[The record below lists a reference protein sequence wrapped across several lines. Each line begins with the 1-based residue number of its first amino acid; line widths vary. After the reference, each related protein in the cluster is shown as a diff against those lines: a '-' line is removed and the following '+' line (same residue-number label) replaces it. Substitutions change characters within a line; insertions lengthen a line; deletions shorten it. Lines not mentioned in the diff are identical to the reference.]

1 MGRKKKSLHD
11 YAAEFCDL
19 SVKRHIV
26 EQKEGGER
34 DLVEILYC
42 KSCEIPMS
50 ARRDRILE
58 HLASARHYRNK
69 RLEKHTSARLHATS
83 LLMSP
88 PPVDFSSGISGLD
101 PSVLPQSSSFIFQSS
116 PCPTSNSGSNNI
128 PSALNHHRSMVS
140 FRPSGVNSS
149 TNTVTVRHDPT
160 TSNSPSG
167 SSPLFN
173 GLQVLGHSNSTR
185 PSGQRHII
193 PELSNNVSNAVVG
206 RCANSSL
213 PRGVIGLAVFRAN
226 TDNRALFKSIEEES
240 GCQLLY
246 IIEDCVQ
253 DLERAFSADVLANT
267 RVVRGQDADIVLND
281 QWVSGIIICCPPE
294 ESSEL
299 VLDAL
304 RAGKGV
310 FCEKLLSLDKQIAE
324 SCFDEATRCG
334 KPLVCGLYKRF
345 DPAVQFLYKK
355 LRGKALG
362 RIHRIATVSRSY
374 PPPSLSF
381 IKKTGGIFYDGVI
394 HDLDTACWLLG
405 ENTPDTIFSL
415 GHAFCQEIAALKD
428 ADTIT
433 VSMKFASG
441 AIVTLD
447 VSQHCTRSC
456 DQRLEVHGS
465 EGTLK
470 IDNQN
475 VLGISEQG
483 TSRALCSHL
492 HYDRYTDAYRELLR
506 HFLKTLKGK
515 EHPFIT
521 KESFLWTIQ
530 VAAAAEQSWR
540 NGSAVDL
547 RNEALDGMVIKTE
560 VP

>member
-26 EQKEGGER
+26 EKKEGGEIR

-50 ARRDRILE
+50 VRRDRILE

-69 RLEKHTSARLHATS
+69 RLEKHTSARLHATT

-88 PPVDFSSGISGLD
+88 PVDFAAGMSVLD
-101 PSVLPQSSSFIFQSS
+101 QSVLPQSSSFVFRPN
-116 PCPTSNSGSNNI
+116 PCPTSFSNNI
-128 PSALNHHRSMVS
+128 PFPVSHHQNMIS
-140 FRPSGVNSS
+140 FRTSVSNST
-149 TNTVTVRHDPT
+149 TNTVTIRHDMA
-160 TSNSPSG
+160 TSNFPSG
-167 SSPLFN
+167 SSPPFN
-173 GLQVLGHSNSTR
+173 GLQVLDHSHSSR
-185 PSGQRHII
+185 PGGQRHIV
-193 PELSNNVSNAVVG
+193 PETSNDVVSNVTEG
-206 RCANSSL
+206 RYGDGGLMGGC
-213 PRGVIGLAVFRAN
+213 IGLALFGICSG
-226 TDNRALFKSIEEES
+226 NRALFKSIEEES
-240 GCQLLY
+240 GCCLLY
-246 IIEDCVQ
+246 IVEDCIQ
-253 DLERAFSADVLANT
+253 DLECAFSADILANT
-267 RVVRGQDADIVLND
+267 RVVRGQDVDIVLND
-281 QWVSGIIICCPPE
+281 QRVSGIIICSLAE
-294 ESSEL
+294 EGSEI

-310 FCEKLLSLDKQIAE
+310 FCEKLLSLDKQMAE
-324 SCFDEATRCG
+324 SCFDEAARCG

-355 LRGKALG
+355 VHNKALG
-362 RIHRIATVSRSY
+362 RIQRIVSVSRTY
-374 PPPSLSF
+374 PSPSLSY
-381 IKKTGGIFYDGVI
+381 IKKTGGIFYDGVV
-394 HDLDTACWLLG
+394 HDLDTVCWLLG
-405 ENTPDTIFSL
+405 ENAPDTIFSL
-415 GHAFCQEIAALKD
+415 GHAFCQEIAALQD
-428 ADTIT
+428 ADTVL

-447 VSQHCTRSC
+447 VSQHCTRSS

-470 IDNQN
+470 MDNQN
-475 VLGISEQG
+475 VLGITEQG
-483 TSRALCSHL
+483 TPRPVCSHL
-492 HYDRYTDAYRELLR
+492 HYDRYKDAYRELLK

-515 EHPFIT
+515 EQPFIT
-521 KESFLWTIQ
+521 KENFLWTIQ
-530 VAAAAEQSWR
+530 VAAAVEQSWR

-547 RNEALDGMVIKTE
+547 RNEALDGTVIKTE

>member
-19 SVKRHIV
+19 SVKRHVV

-69 RLEKHTSARLHATS
+69 RLEKHTSARLHATT

-88 PPVDFSSGISGLD
+88 PTNLSAGMSMCDQP
-101 PSVLPQSSSFIFQSS
+101 VLPQSSTFVFRPN
-116 PCPTSNSGSNNI
+116 PCPTSFNNNVSSPVSHNQNMI
-128 PSALNHHRSMVS
+128 S
-140 FRPSGVNSS
+140 FRTSVSNSI
-149 TNTVTVRHDPT
+149 TNTSTIRQDVT

-167 SSPLFN
+167 PAPPFN
-173 GLQVLGHSNSTR
+173 GLHVLSHSHSLR
-185 PSGQRHII
+185 SSGQRHII
-193 PELSNNVSNAVVG
+193 PETSNNIVSNVAMG
-206 RCANSSL
+206 RYGNGSL
-213 PRGVIGLAVFRAN
+213 MGSRIGLALFGICSG
-226 TDNRALFKSIEEES
+226 NRALFKSIQEES
-240 GCQLLY
+240 GCSLLY
-246 IIEDCVQ
+246 IVEDCIQ
-253 DLERAFSADVLANT
+253 DVECAFSADVLANT

-281 QWVSGIIICCPPE
+281 QW
-294 ESSEL
+294 
-299 VLDAL
+299 
-304 RAGKGV
+304 
-310 FCEKLLSLDKQIAE
+310 
-324 SCFDEATRCG
+324 
-334 KPLVCGLYKRF
+334 RF

-355 LRGKALG
+355 VHNKALG
-362 RIHRIATVSRSY
+362 RVQRIVSVSKTF
-374 PPPSLSF
+374 PSPSLSY
-381 IKKTGGIFYDGVI
+381 IKKTGGIFYDGVV
-394 HDLDTACWLLG
+394 HDLDTVCWILG
-405 ENTPDTIFSL
+405 ENAPDTIFSL

-428 ADTIT
+428 ADAVS

-447 VSQHCTRSC
+447 VSQHCTRSS

-470 IDNQN
+470 MDNQN
-475 VLGISEQG
+475 ALGITEQG
-483 TSRALCSHL
+483 TPRPVCSQL
-492 HYDRYTDAYRELLR
+492 HNERYRDAYRELLK

-515 EHPFIT
+515 EQPFIT
-521 KESFLWTIQ
+521 KENFLWTIQ

-547 RNEALDGMVIKTE
+547 RNEPLDGTVIKTE

>member
-69 RLEKHTSARLHATS
+69 RLEKHTSARLHATT

-88 PPVDFSSGISGLD
+88 PVDFTAGMSVLD
-101 PSVLPQSSSFIFQSS
+101 QSVLPQSSSFVFQPN
-116 PCPTSNSGSNNI
+116 PCPTSFSNNVPSPVSPHQNMISFGTSGSNTTT
-128 PSALNHHRSMVS
+128 S
-140 FRPSGVNSS
+140 
-149 TNTVTVRHDPT
+149 TVTIRHDMA

-167 SSPLFN
+167 SSLLFN
-173 GLQVLGHSNSTR
+173 GFQVLGHSHSSR
-185 PSGQRHII
+185 SSGQRHIV
-193 PELSNNVSNAVVG
+193 PEVSNNVASNPTIGQYGNADLMG
-206 RCANSSL
+206 SR
-213 PRGVIGLAVFRAN
+213 IGLALFGVCSG
-226 TDNRALFKSIEEES
+226 NRALFKSIEEES
-240 GCQLLY
+240 GCSLLY
-246 IIEDCVQ
+246 IVEDCIQ
-253 DLERAFSADVLANT
+253 DLECSFSTDVLAST
-267 RVVRGQDADIVLND
+267 RVLRGQDADIVLND
-281 QWVSGIIICCPPE
+281 QRVSGIIICSLAE
-294 ESSEL
+294 EGSEI

-310 FCEKLLSLDKQIAE
+310 FCEKLLSLDKQMAE
-324 SCFDEATRCG
+324 SCFDEAARCG
-334 KPLVCGLYKRF
+334 QPLVCGLYKRF
-345 DPAVQFLYKK
+345 DPAVQFLHKK
-355 LRGKALG
+355 VHNKALG
-362 RIHRIATVSRSY
+362 RIHRIVSVSRTY
-374 PPPSLSF
+374 PSLSLSY
-381 IKKTGGIFYDGVI
+381 IKKTGGIFYDGVV
-394 HDLDTACWLLG
+394 HDLDTVCWLLG
-405 ENTPDTIFSL
+405 ENAPDTIFSL

-428 ADTIT
+428 ADTIS

-447 VSQHCTRSC
+447 VSQHCTRSS

-465 EGTLK
+465 EGTLRM
-470 IDNQN
+470 DNRN
-475 VLGISEQG
+475 ALGITEQG
-483 TSRALCSHL
+483 TPRPVCSHL
-492 HYDRYTDAYRELLR
+492 HHDRYKDAYRDLLK

-515 EHPFIT
+515 EEPFIT
-521 KESFLWTIQ
+521 KENFLWTIQ

-547 RNEALDGMVIKTE
+547 RNEALDGTVIKTE

>member
-26 EQKEGGER
+26 EQKEGRER
-34 DLVEILYC
+34 NWVEILYC

-58 HLASARHYRNK
+58 HLASARHYRNR
-69 RLEKHTSARLHATS
+69 RLEKHTSARLHATT

-88 PPVDFSSGISGLD
+88 PVDFAAGMSMLD
-101 PSVLPQSSSFIFQSS
+101 QSVLPQSSSFVFQPN
-116 PCPTSNSGSNNI
+116 PCPTSFSNNI
-128 PSALNHHRSMVS
+128 PSPVSLQQNMIS
-140 FRPSGVNSS
+140 FRTSLSNST
-149 TNTVTVRHDPT
+149 TNTVTIRHDMA

-167 SSPLFN
+167 SSPPFN
-173 GLQVLGHSNSTR
+173 GLQVLGQSHSSR
-185 PSGQRHII
+185 PSGQRHIV
-193 PELSNNVSNAVVG
+193 PEASNNVVSSVTVG
-206 RCANSSL
+206 RYGDDDLMGSH
-213 PRGVIGLAVFRAN
+213 IGLALFGVCSG
-226 TDNRALFKSIEEES
+226 NRALFKSIEEES
-240 GCQLLY
+240 GCRLLY
-246 IIEDCVQ
+246 IVEDCIQ
-253 DLERAFSADVLANT
+253 DLECAFSTDILANT
-267 RVVRGQDADIVLND
+267 RVIRGQDTDIVLND
-281 QWVSGIIICCPPE
+281 QRVSGIIICSLTDE
-294 ESSEL
+294 GSEII
-299 VLDAL
+299 LDAL

-310 FCEKLLSLDKQIAE
+310 FCEKLLSLDKQLAE
-324 SCFDEATRCG
+324 SCFDEAARCG

-355 LRGKALG
+355 VRNKALG
-362 RIHRIATVSRSY
+362 RIQRIVSVSRTY
-374 PPPSLSF
+374 PSPSLSY
-381 IKKTGGIFYDGVI
+381 IKKTGGIFYDGVV
-394 HDLDTACWLLG
+394 HDLDTVCWLLG
-405 ENTPDTIFSL
+405 ENAPDTIFSL

-428 ADTIT
+428 ADTVS

-447 VSQHCTRSC
+447 VSQHCTRSS

-465 EGTLK
+465 EGTLRM
-470 IDNQN
+470 DNQN
-475 VLGISEQG
+475 ALGITEQG
-483 TSRALCSHL
+483 TARPVCSHL
-492 HYDRYTDAYRELLR
+492 HYNRYKEAYRDMLK

-515 EHPFIT
+515 EEPFIT
-521 KESFLWTIQ
+521 KENFLWTIQ

-547 RNEALDGMVIKTE
+547 RNEALDGTVIKTE

>member
-26 EQKEGGER
+26 EQKEGGVR

-69 RLEKHTSARLHATS
+69 RLEKHTSARLHATT

-88 PPVDFSSGISGLD
+88 PTDLSAGMSVLD
-101 PSVLPQSSSFIFQSS
+101 QSVLPQSSSFVFRPN
-116 PCPTSNSGSNNI
+116 PCPTSFNNNVSSPVCHNQNMI
-128 PSALNHHRSMVS
+128 S
-140 FRPSGVNSS
+140 FRTSVSNSN
-149 TNTVTVRHDPT
+149 TNTVTIRHDT
-160 TSNSPSG
+160 ATSNTSSG
-167 SSPLFN
+167 STPPFN
-173 GLQVLGHSNSTR
+173 GLQVLGHSHSSR
-185 PSGQRHII
+185 SSGQRHII
-193 PELSNNVSNAVVG
+193 PEASNNIVSNVTMG
-206 RCANSSL
+206 RYVNGDLMGS
-213 PRGVIGLAVFRAN
+213 RIGLALFGICSG
-226 TDNRALFKSIEEES
+226 NRALFKSIQEES
-240 GCQLLY
+240 GCTLLY
-246 IIEDCVQ
+246 IVEDCIQ
-253 DLERAFSADVLANT
+253 DLESAFSADVLANT
-267 RVVRGQDADIVLND
+267 RVLRGQDADIVLND
-281 QWVSGIIICCPPE
+281 QCVSGVIICSLAE
-294 ESSEL
+294 EGSEV

-310 FCEKLLSLDKQIAE
+310 LCEKLLSLDKQIAE
-324 SCFDEATRCG
+324 SCFDEAARVG

-355 LRGKALG
+355 VHNKALG
-362 RIHRIATVSRSY
+362 RIQRIVSVSKTY
-374 PPPSLSF
+374 PSPSLNY
-381 IKKTGGIFYDGVI
+381 IKKTGGIFYEGVV
-394 HDLDTACWLLG
+394 HDLDTVCWILG
-405 ENTPDTIFSL
+405 ENAPDTIFSL

-428 ADTIT
+428 ADAVS

-447 VSQHCTRSC
+447 VSQHCTLSS

-470 IDNQN
+470 MENQN
-475 VLGISEQG
+475 ALGITEQG
-483 TSRALCSHL
+483 TARPVCSHL
-492 HYDRYTDAYRELLR
+492 HSDRYKDAHRELLK
-506 HFLKTLKGK
+506 HFLKTLSGK
-515 EHPFIT
+515 EQPFIT
-521 KESFLWTIQ
+521 KENFLWTIQ

-547 RNEALDGMVIKTE
+547 RNEPLDGTVIKTE

>member
-69 RLEKHTSARLHATS
+69 RLEKHTSARLHATT

-88 PPVDFSSGISGLD
+88 PVDFTTGMSVLD
-101 PSVLPQSSSFIFQSS
+101 QSVLPQSSSFVFQPN
-116 PCPTSNSGSNNI
+116 PCPTDFSNNI
-128 PSALNHHRSMVS
+128 PSPVPNHQNMIS
-140 FRPSGVNSS
+140 FRTSVSNSTTS
-149 TNTVTVRHDPT
+149 TVTIRHDMA

-167 SSPLFN
+167 SSLLFN
-173 GLQVLGHSNSTR
+173 GFQVLGHSHSSRSN
-185 PSGQRHII
+185 GQRHIV
-193 PELSNNVSNAVVG
+193 PEASNNVISNATVG
-206 RCANSSL
+206 QYGNVDLMGSR
-213 PRGVIGLAVFRAN
+213 IGLALFGICSG
-226 TDNRALFKSIEEES
+226 NRALFKSIEEES
-240 GCQLLY
+240 GCSLLY
-246 IIEDCVQ
+246 IVEDCIQ
-253 DLERAFSADVLANT
+253 DLECSFSTDVLANT
-267 RVVRGQDADIVLND
+267 RVLRGQDADIVLND
-281 QWVSGIIICCPPE
+281 QRVSGIIICSLAE
-294 ESSEL
+294 EGSEI

-310 FCEKLLSLDKQIAE
+310 FCEKLLSLDKQMAE
-324 SCFDEATRCG
+324 SCFDEAARCG
-334 KPLVCGLYKRF
+334 QPLVCGLYKRF

-355 LRGKALG
+355 VHNKALG
-362 RIHRIATVSRSY
+362 RIHRIVSVSRIY
-374 PPPSLSF
+374 PSLSLSY
-381 IKKTGGIFYDGVI
+381 IKKTGGIFYDGVV
-394 HDLDTACWLLG
+394 HDLDTVCWLLG
-405 ENTPDTIFSL
+405 ENAPDTIFSL

-428 ADTIT
+428 ADTVS

-447 VSQHCTRSC
+447 VSQHCTRSS

-465 EGTLK
+465 EGTLRM
-470 IDNQN
+470 DNRN
-475 VLGISEQG
+475 ALGITEQG
-483 TSRALCSHL
+483 TPRPVCSHL
-492 HYDRYTDAYRELLR
+492 HYDQYKDAYRDLLK

-515 EHPFIT
+515 EEPFIT
-521 KESFLWTIQ
+521 KEDFLWTIQ

-547 RNEALDGMVIKTE
+547 RNEALDGTVIKTE

>member
-69 RLEKHTSARLHATS
+69 RLEKHTSARLHATT

-88 PPVDFSSGISGLD
+88 PVDFTAGQYENADLM
-101 PSVLPQSSSFIFQSS
+101 
-116 PCPTSNSGSNNI
+116 GS
-128 PSALNHHRSMVS
+128 R
-140 FRPSGVNSS
+140 
-149 TNTVTVRHDPT
+149 
-160 TSNSPSG
+160 
-167 SSPLFN
+167 
-173 GLQVLGHSNSTR
+173 
-185 PSGQRHII
+185 
-193 PELSNNVSNAVVG
+193 
-206 RCANSSL
+206 
-213 PRGVIGLAVFRAN
+213 IGLALFGVCSG
-226 TDNRALFKSIEEES
+226 NRALFKSIEEES
-240 GCQLLY
+240 GCSLLY
-246 IIEDCVQ
+246 IVEDCIQ
-253 DLERAFSADVLANT
+253 DLECSFSTDVLAST
-267 RVVRGQDADIVLND
+267 RVLRGQDADIVLND
-281 QWVSGIIICCPPE
+281 QRVSGIIICSLAE
-294 ESSEL
+294 EGSEI

-310 FCEKLLSLDKQIAE
+310 FCEKLLSLDKQMAE
-324 SCFDEATRCG
+324 SCFDEAARCG
-334 KPLVCGLYKRF
+334 QPLVCGLYKRF
-345 DPAVQFLYKK
+345 DPAVQFLHKK
-355 LRGKALG
+355 VRNKALG
-362 RIHRIATVSRSY
+362 RIHRIVSVNRTY
-374 PPPSLSF
+374 PSLSLSY
-381 IKKTGGIFYDGVI
+381 IKKTGGIFYDGVV
-394 HDLDTACWLLG
+394 HDLDTVCWLLG
-405 ENTPDTIFSL
+405 ENAPDTIFSL

-428 ADTIT
+428 ADTVS

-447 VSQHCTRSC
+447 VSQHCTRSS

-465 EGTLK
+465 EGTLRM
-470 IDNQN
+470 DNRN
-475 VLGISEQG
+475 ALGITEQG
-483 TSRALCSHL
+483 TPRPVCSHL
-492 HYDRYTDAYRELLR
+492 HRDRYKDAYRDLLK

-515 EHPFIT
+515 EEPFIT
-521 KESFLWTIQ
+521 KENFLWTIQ

-547 RNEALDGMVIKTE
+547 RNEALDGTVIKTE

>member
-69 RLEKHTSARLHATS
+69 RLEKHTSARLHATT

-88 PPVDFSSGISGLD
+88 PVDFAAGMSVLD
-101 PSVLPQSSSFIFQSS
+101 QSVLPQSSSFVFQPN
-116 PCPTSNSGSNNI
+116 PCPTSFSNNI
-128 PSALNHHRSMVS
+128 PSPVSHHQNMIS
-140 FRPSGVNSS
+140 FRTSVSNSTTS
-149 TNTVTVRHDPT
+149 TVTIRHDMA
-160 TSNSPSG
+160 TSNSPS
-167 SSPLFN
+167 
-173 GLQVLGHSNSTR
+173 
-185 PSGQRHII
+185 
-193 PELSNNVSNAVVG
+193 
-206 RCANSSL
+206 
-213 PRGVIGLAVFRAN
+213 
-226 TDNRALFKSIEEES
+226 
-240 GCQLLY
+240 
-246 IIEDCVQ
+246 
-253 DLERAFSADVLANT
+253 
-267 RVVRGQDADIVLND
+267 
-281 QWVSGIIICCPPE
+281 
-294 ESSEL
+294 
-299 VLDAL
+299 
-304 RAGKGV
+304 GKGV
-310 FCEKLLSLDKQIAE
+310 FCEKLLSLDKQMAE
-324 SCFDEATRCG
+324 SCFDEAARCG
-334 KPLVCGLYKRF
+334 QPLVCGLYKRF

-355 LRGKALG
+355 VHNKALG
-362 RIHRIATVSRSY
+362 RIQRIVSVSRTY
-374 PPPSLSF
+374 PSLSLSY
-381 IKKTGGIFYDGVI
+381 IKKTGGIFYDGVV
-394 HDLDTACWLLG
+394 HDLDTVCWLLG
-405 ENTPDTIFSL
+405 ENAPDTIFSL

-428 ADTIT
+428 ADTVS

-447 VSQHCTRSC
+447 VSQHCTRSS

-465 EGTLK
+465 EGTLRM
-470 IDNQN
+470 DNQN
-475 VLGISEQG
+475 VLGITEQG
-483 TSRALCSHL
+483 TPRPVCSHL
-492 HYDRYTDAYRELLR
+492 HYDRYKDAYRDLLK

-515 EHPFIT
+515 EEPFIT

-547 RNEALDGMVIKTE
+547 RNEPLDGTVIKTE

>member
-69 RLEKHTSARLHATS
+69 RLEKHTSARLHATT

-88 PPVDFSSGISGLD
+88 PADLSSGMSVLD
-101 PSVLPQSSSFIFQSS
+101 QSVLPQSSSFVFRPN
-116 PCPTSNSGSNNI
+116 PCPTSFNNNVSSLMSHNQNMI
-128 PSALNHHRSMVS
+128 S
-140 FRPSGVNSS
+140 FRTSVSNSI
-149 TNTVTVRHDPT
+149 TNTVTIRQDMA

-167 SSPLFN
+167 STPPFN
-173 GLQVLGHSNSTR
+173 GLQVLGQSHSSR
-185 PSGQRHII
+185 SSGQRHII
-193 PELSNNVSNAVVG
+193 PETSNKIVSNVTMG
-206 RCANSSL
+206 RYGNTALMGSC
-213 PRGVIGLAVFRAN
+213 IGLALFGICSG
-226 TDNRALFKSIEEES
+226 NRALFKSIQEES
-240 GCQLLY
+240 GCSLLY
-246 IIEDCVQ
+246 IVEDCIQ
-253 DLERAFSADVLANT
+253 DLECAFSADVLANT

-281 QWVSGIIICCPPE
+281 QCVSGVIICSLAE
-294 ESSEL
+294 EGSEV

-324 SCFDEATRCG
+324 SCFDEAARVG

-355 LRGKALG
+355 VHNKALG
-362 RIHRIATVSRSY
+362 RIQRIVSVSKTY
-374 PPPSLSF
+374 PSASLSY

-394 HDLDTACWLLG
+394 HDLDTVCWILG
-405 ENTPDTIFSL
+405 ENAPDTIFSL

-428 ADTIT
+428 ADAVS

-447 VSQHCTRSC
+447 VSQHCTRSS

-470 IDNQN
+470 MDNQN
-475 VLGISEQG
+475 ALGITEQG
-483 TSRALCSHL
+483 TPRPVCSHL
-492 HYDRYTDAYRELLR
+492 HGDRYRDAYRELLK
-506 HFLKTLKGK
+506 HFLKTLKVKLGGNCGWQRK
-515 EHPFIT
+515 MVMQHHWP
-521 KESFLWTIQ
+521 
-530 VAAAAEQSWR
+530 QSVINWVPYCWR
-540 NGSAVDL
+540 WPYFYS
-547 RNEALDGMVIKTE
+547 EAGRHLNFF
-560 VP
+560 

>member
-26 EQKEGGER
+26 EQKEGGVR

-69 RLEKHTSARLHATS
+69 RLEKHTSARLHATT
-83 LLMSP
+83 LLI
-88 PPVDFSSGISGLD
+88 V
-101 PSVLPQSSSFIFQSS
+101 
-116 PCPTSNSGSNNI
+116 
-128 PSALNHHRSMVS
+128 
-140 FRPSGVNSS
+140 SGV
-149 TNTVTVRHDPT
+149 
-160 TSNSPSG
+160 
-167 SSPLFN
+167 
-173 GLQVLGHSNSTR
+173 
-185 PSGQRHII
+185 
-193 PELSNNVSNAVVG
+193 
-206 RCANSSL
+206 
-213 PRGVIGLAVFRAN
+213 
-226 TDNRALFKSIEEES
+226 
-240 GCQLLY
+240 
-246 IIEDCVQ
+246 
-253 DLERAFSADVLANT
+253 
-267 RVVRGQDADIVLND
+267 
-281 QWVSGIIICCPPE
+281 IICSLAE
-294 ESSEL
+294 EGSEV

-324 SCFDEATRCG
+324 SCFDEAARVG

-355 LRGKALG
+355 VHNKALG
-362 RIHRIATVSRSY
+362 RIQRIISVSKTYPSPALSY
-374 PPPSLSF
+374 
-381 IKKTGGIFYDGVI
+381 IKKTGGIFYEGVV
-394 HDLDTACWLLG
+394 HDLDTVCWILG
-405 ENTPDTIFSL
+405 ENAPDTIFSL

-428 ADTIT
+428 ADAVS

-447 VSQHCTRSC
+447 VSQHCTLSN

-470 IDNQN
+470 MENQN
-475 VLGISEQG
+475 ALGITEQG
-483 TSRALCSHL
+483 TARPVCSHL
-492 HYDRYTDAYRELLR
+492 YSDRYRDAYRELLK
-506 HFLKTLKGK
+506 HFLKTLRGK
-515 EHPFIT
+515 EQPFIT
-521 KESFLWTIQ
+521 KENFLWTIQ

-547 RNEALDGMVIKTE
+547 RNEPLDGTVIKTE

>member
-69 RLEKHTSARLHATS
+69 RLEKHTSARLHATT

-88 PPVDFSSGISGLD
+88 PADLSSGMSVLD
-101 PSVLPQSSSFIFQSS
+101 QSVLPQSSSFVFRPN
-116 PCPTSNSGSNNI
+116 PCPTSFNNNVSSLMSHNQNMI
-128 PSALNHHRSMVS
+128 S
-140 FRPSGVNSS
+140 FRTSVSNSI
-149 TNTVTVRHDPT
+149 TNTVTIRQDMA

-167 SSPLFN
+167 STPPFN
-173 GLQVLGHSNSTR
+173 GLQVLGQSHSSR
-185 PSGQRHII
+185 SSGQRHII
-193 PELSNNVSNAVVG
+193 PETSNKIVSNVTMG
-206 RCANSSL
+206 RYGNTALMGSC
-213 PRGVIGLAVFRAN
+213 IGLALFGICSG
-226 TDNRALFKSIEEES
+226 NRALFKSIQEES
-240 GCQLLY
+240 GCSLLY
-246 IIEDCVQ
+246 IVEDCIQ
-253 DLERAFSADVLANT
+253 DLECAFSADVLANT

-281 QWVSGIIICCPPE
+281 QCVSGVIICSLAE
-294 ESSEL
+294 EGSEV

-324 SCFDEATRCG
+324 SCFDEAARVG

-355 LRGKALG
+355 VHNKALG
-362 RIHRIATVSRSY
+362 RIQRIVSVSKTY
-374 PPPSLSF
+374 PSASLSY

-394 HDLDTACWLLG
+394 HDLDTVCWILG
-405 ENTPDTIFSL
+405 ENAPDTIFSL

-428 ADTIT
+428 ADAVS

-447 VSQHCTRSC
+447 VSQHCTRSS

-470 IDNQN
+470 MDNQN
-475 VLGISEQG
+475 ALGITEQG
-483 TSRALCSHL
+483 TPRPVCSHL
-492 HYDRYTDAYRELLR
+492 HGDRYRDAYRELLK
-506 HFLKTLKGK
+506 HFLKTLKVY
-515 EHPFIT
+515 F
-521 KESFLWTIQ
+521 
-530 VAAAAEQSWR
+530 
-540 NGSAVDL
+540 
-547 RNEALDGMVIKTE
+547 
-560 VP
+560 